1 MVQGVNRLFRLLLLL
16 FIVVP
21 IVEIYVLIQVGKV
34 IGGWTTIL
42 LILLTS
48 ALGAYLAK
56 TQGRITWQRMQME
69 LSMGRPPGDS
79 LLDGI
84 SVLIGGMLLLTPGF
98 VTDAM
103 GLLLLLPITRE
114 PIKRVLRRWLERQLQ
129 KGNWIYYRK

>member
-1 MVQGVNRLFRLLLLL
+1 MFRFLLFL

-21 IVEIYVLIQVGKV
+21 IVEIYILIQVGQV
-34 IGGWTTIL
+34 IGGWTTVL

-48 ALGAYLAK
+48 AVGAYLAK

-69 LSMGRPPGDS
+69 LSNGRPPGDS

-84 SVLIGGMLLLTPGF
+84 SVLIGGILLLTPGF

-103 GLLLLLPITRE
+103 GLVLLLPITRE
-114 PIKRVLRRWLERQLQ
+114 PIKRVMRRWLEQQLR
-129 KGNWIYYRK
+129 KGNWIYYRKW